1 MSKLLPPIF
10 ADAMAENAQ
19 SAVTLF
25 EGTHENPELIWSEE
39 IRSSTSLYISRT
51 ARDLASQQRC
61 IFVYSLYKIKMN
73 SHPTTKYVER
83 QICKIS

>member
-25 EGTHENPELIWSEE
+25 EGTHERAGRAANEALEKTYLSREMGRI
-39 IRSSTSLYISRT
+39 SS
-51 ARDLASQQRC
+51 
-61 IFVYSLYKIKMN
+61 
-73 SHPTTKYVER
+73 
-83 QICKIS
+83 